1 MKLEKYSID
10 RHDKLQLIEQEIVEE
25 NGASSTTSCLIT
37 CIMISSFSFHSRQLV
52 LGDTVKLTS
61 LTLLY
66 LLTGSN
72 RFSLMRCK
80 DSRDYSAR
88 IKIISADR
96 SDEEVL
102 IPLFNASSPL
112 FPNLFPPLIQ

>member
-80 DSRDYSAR
+80 DSRDYSAKF
-88 IKIISADR
+88 KIISADR